1 MEFIDRYAF
10 QHWAVQ
16 LVESVRWVLIVGNLT
31 AIVIG
36 TILDL
41 FPDAL
46 AALEARDD
54 RWYSDRRL
62 VKGADAMNLSLDNRV
77 AAPPRARAGSS
88 LSPAWS
94 WWTISESCCSGS
106 AKDTFAPTN
115 AGST

>member
-36 TILDL
+36 TILDF

-46 AALEARDD
+46 AAPEARDD
-54 RWYSDRRL
+54 RWYSDRRF

-77 AAPPRARAGSS
+77 AAPPRGAG
-88 LSPAWS
+88 WII
-94 WWTISESCCSGS
+94 TV
-106 AKDTFAPTN
+106 
-115 AGST
+115 AGLVLVGDFGIMLFRVR